1 MATSLLYQKGKTL
14 KKVSKEQA
22 LKTAAF
28 LAVFGITGIVA
39 YAASKAYKS
48 IKDISDFDLDMG
60 NDHGLSQMMG
70 KRDE

>member
-28 LAVFGITGIVA
+28 VAVFGVTGIVA
-39 YAASKAYKS
+39 YAAVKAYKS
-48 IKDISDFDLDMG
+48 IRDISDFDMDMG
-60 NDHGLSQMMG
+60 NDHGLTQMMG

>member
-1 MATSLLYQKGKTL
+1 MVTSLLYQKGKTL

-39 YAASKAYKS
+39 YAATRAYKS
-48 IKDISDFDLDMG
+48 IKDIGDFDGDLS
-60 NDHGLSQMMG
+60 NDSGLSQMMG
-70 KRDE
+70 RHDE

>member
-1 MATSLLYQKGKTL
+1 M

-28 LAVFGITGIVA
+28 VAVFGITGIVA

-48 IKDISDFDLDMG
+48 IKDIGNFDGDFS
-60 NDHGLSQMMG
+60 NDDGLSAMFRR
-70 KRDE
+70 RDEQ

>member
-1 MATSLLYQKGKTL
+1 M

-28 LAVFGITGIVA
+28 VAVFGVTGIVA
-39 YAASKAYKS
+39 YAAVKAYKS
-48 IKDISDFDLDMG
+48 IRDISDFGMDMG
-60 NDHGLSQMMG
+60 NDHGLTQMMG

>member
-28 LAVFGITGIVA
+28 VAVFGITGIVA
-39 YAASKAYKS
+39 YAATRAYKS
-48 IKDISDFDLDMG
+48 IMDIGDFDGDLS
-60 NDHGLSQMMG
+60 NDSGLSQMMG
-70 KRDE
+70 ERDE